1 MVGELGLHL
10 FVARED
16 VPHLLGVVSHLQGGV
31 GVVGGGDGDCVGPK
45 PPRLEAE
52 DVMLDPDVSR
62 LSSLL
67 LDLVFDLEDL
77 T

>member
-10 FVARED
+10 FVACED

-31 GVVGGGDGDCVGPK
+31 GVVGGGDGDCVGSESPG
-45 PPRLEAE
+45 LEAE
-52 DVMLDPDVSR
+52 DVVFDPDVSR
-62 LSSLL
+62 LPPLF
-67 LDLVFDLEDL
+67 LDISFDLEDL